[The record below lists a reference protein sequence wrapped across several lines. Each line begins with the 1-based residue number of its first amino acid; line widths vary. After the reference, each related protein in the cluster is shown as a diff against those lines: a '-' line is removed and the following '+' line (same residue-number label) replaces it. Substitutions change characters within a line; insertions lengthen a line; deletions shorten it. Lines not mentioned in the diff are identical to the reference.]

1 MKKQVWLNSINK
13 NIPTTIKVKAYEMKL
28 GDLIPYYPENNQIG
42 MVISK
47 SPLIILTNLMQI
59 IHLDQLQM
67 IYVYELNN

>member
-1 MKKQVWLNSINK
+1 
-13 NIPTTIKVKAYEMKL
+13 MKL

-59 IHLDQLQM
+59 IYLDQLQM